1 MSKDIESSFLL
12 FETLNNGQPS
22 GHASGCLVE
31 YKNKKYF
38 FSVEHAVK
46 KANFYLQKKYI
57 PKLART
63 ELSGVGQFNRIGKL
77 VVNEQMKNNP
87 FLFEQQLDDMIND
100 NPTKENFV
108 DFAYKEITDDTF
120 KLNCFFQLIIQENFG
135 TITRELKKKYF
146 KINQKIIPKKN
157 EICKFAGFVLPTTFP
172 SRDGSIIKEYCLQ
185 KSEIE
190 FLGNWEKKE
199 GYYKFKSLKPM
210 LNDVF
215 YEGCSGSPILN
226 SNGRIVALV
235 NEGCASRNE
244 IYGISIETCKQY
256 INLDILANNILENN
270 NLS

>member
-172 SRDGSIIKEYCLQ
+172 SLSVLTSLVVVTSALPSFVFITVVSVLPFPLLLTVFSIVLV
-185 KSEIE
+185 
-190 FLGNWEKKE
+190 
-199 GYYKFKSLKPM
+199 SLVK
-210 LNDVF
+210 
-215 YEGCSGSPILN
+215 
-226 SNGRIVALV
+226 
-235 NEGCASRNE
+235 
-244 IYGISIETCKQY
+244 
-256 INLDILANNILENN
+256 
-270 NLS
+270 LSFITVTVCIAPP

>member
-1 MSKDIESSFLL
+1 MGKDIESSFLL

-100 NPTKENFV
+100 NLTKENFV

-190 FLGNWEKKE
+190 FLGNWEKK
-199 GYYKFKSLKPM
+199 K
-210 LNDVF
+210 D
-215 YEGCSGSPILN
+215 I
-226 SNGRIVALV
+226 
-235 NEGCASRNE
+235 
-244 IYGISIETCKQY
+244 T
-256 INLDILANNILENN
+256 NLRV
-270 NLS
+270 